1 MCSGLA
7 RAAQFFTDCF
17 VCIGYLALLI
27 MCTCTWLGV
36 RIPIVPEV
44 VAQLADESEYTLTY
58 SVTGVTRESP
68 QLVRLQF
75 ALRPM
80 TDLPPTQL
88 M

>member
-1 MCSGLA
+1 M
-7 RAAQFFTDCF
+7 
-17 VCIGYLALLI
+17 
-27 MCTCTWLGV
+27 
-36 RIPIVPEV
+36 PEV
-44 VAQLADESEYTLTY
+44 VADESEYTLTY